1 MLSEKDLV
9 KYQEW
14 VDSQDGYW
22 NGDGTISFAN
32 ANAKLDYDMRELRYN
47 KLQSDMGYCRETELL
62 LCNLERH
69 GFTLVGHRPYGY
81 DLIEF
86 NRTLDDE
93 GNMPS
98 NHYDIQ
104 NIIYDCWNHEETTL
118 IVNHP
123 SRGDREIG
131 IRLVYGN
138 EFGVLAADYSAP
150 REYGSKPE
158 WYVALKAGAT
168 TDINSIEEY
177 EAITGS
183 SMEYRWNDYLGRM
196 SGKITFDDM
205 IEDGNYKYK
214 LCPKCLESGHEN
226 NQSYC
231 HRYGASLS
239 NGDTG
244 SCIGYPSEKIARD
257 SADFVEYEIRN
268 LDTNETMIIKL
279 SKDIYNAERNTKL
292 VVTNLETGEQDIN
305 SIMYNTD
312 VPEYYEKGSEEYN
325 EWVSALVWKADPV
338 GNTKWEKEHDDA
350 YWEKLH
356 DEQPERFDE
365 DGIYHPNY
373 ARDSAEMAALVPS
386 RYDENVSARELHP
399 NVSLLNPDGFK
410 WSDEQL
416 HILNDFASWFQEFE
430 DGTKPTRPRMC
441 IESVAGS
448 GKTTLVKE
456 LLSIINRFNSA
467 TKTIASAFNVH
478 IAKILK
484 GEIKDQQKN
493 GFRGLEILGTGNDAK
508 NTVSAGGYSIIK
520 SHAKLQGISNVSME
534 GVEGKYL
541 VLSKI
546 VLAEYFGMIS
556 KPDGVKN
563 ANVGEV
569 IRIMKDV
576 CEFSQAAKP
585 NYRNQSMKL
594 ARDLKKFVE
603 ALMGQGF
610 VPTRSESKDLKEIR
624 RIYGQIAL
632 VQGLN
637 DTVLLKLPKNAMFTL
652 ARDVLLRSMDTWNS
666 QKEVFPFAWTK
677 NYSFSDV
684 IVARTEG
691 FAEGNEFERARF
703 DSNNLYPL
711 WKTLPRSVWSSDD
724 KKLKTNMLFD
734 HLSKAGLIWPPRS
747 KESGRPT
754 VSPPSGKPNCEVWVN
769 GNRMTIDFRD
779 GFAAGLKFK
788 VINKKNG
795 KVKEIAAW
803 EFLKK
808 KGAKS
813 DMRVWTMDYNETLV
827 KKFEDK
833 YKNTKHGF
841 KLNDGSSSDV
851 VIEESRSKVTVSFSD
866 HTWLPIALNLE
877 PSADVKKDMAFVDEI
892 QDLSVAKGSLI
903 RKLIRNDGDS
913 GLVLVGDSRQSIM
926 QFSGSS
932 ATSMTD
938 NATASNCVSY
948 PMTICW
954 RGSHEVA
961 HSANRVMSNV
971 LEEVQALWPKT
982 DFPDYLS
989 HKSPSIPSWNVGKPM
1004 ENVGTDK
1011 LVPMVKELQ
1020 EENPDVE
1027 IAVLS
1032 RVNQPLGAVILDL
1045 VTNGIGITTPRGE
1058 GGIVNS
1064 IKPILTNKYV
1074 EPKSPSQGIG
1084 IDMDNT
1090 NFKDLR
1096 SVRNRLEQV
1105 VSWAFNQSMIRNKGD
1120 ADAAAKDEKFVT
1132 IEGNAELAIALIE
1145 LWFREGVPSSTKHK
1159 DFVDWFKNVLLSS
1172 SGNPVHVSSVH
1183 RFKGGECD
1191 YAFILRSAKGKP
1203 DKETGECM
1211 PREIFMNKSMFDAP
1225 ENAIAEGCI
1234 MYVAMTRAKVQNIQL
1249 WFEKNG
1255 EEEVVID
1262 PTRCVDCNA
1271 LTDPDDHAVCIEC
1284 NGLLCNE
1291 YKPLRGSQGGL
1302 LHNGGKFDTTLSC
1315 GEYLPSADEFF
1326 DFTSTERSERN
1337 KHERYCDSCYFVIT
1351 DNAPRDSADYRKQLE
1366 ARDGIDRVY
1375 CLVCDKC
1382 YQSKDN
1388 SPIGF
1393 TIRYCCGQETE
1404 TNQERIDFLVEYS
1417 SKPRDSQDDEDLLKE
1432 MDEDEICMWENAHE
1446 HYIRD
1451 SAELNRNDTNIAEAI
1466 VLISSLAD
1474 WIEVLE
1480 EENDWI
1486 DEDGKSQP
1494 YSLDDTMLRM
1504 MLEDVSKVQ
1513 MSLIRAMEERLDKTK
1528 HSLRDAEIQLISLG
1542 GKVENRTRDSND
1554 IRHELEQA
1562 GFLPANG
1569 ATRVCCNCDKQA
1581 VFDVDTAIGTRSFCS
1596 EKCYAEYNGLEVMD
1610 DPNFYGMM
1618 LITRKPIETVY
1629 EVHLWT
1635 REIEGKKLGE
1645 FDEFFKFKDE
1655 DSARKL
1661 YDQITDYTYKIL
1673 MQYDGD
1679 EGDVLLEYDNHDP
1692 HENMGHRDST
1702 NAYIDE
1708 CPECAENTCLN
1719 NVSTNPKYH
1728 DIECYSCGYYSVQE
1742 TILIATPP
1750 YRQTKQIE
1758 GYMSEEEIEEMRAD
1772 MGIRDSADFCNTCD
1786 AHIDLQGRD
1795 MLPRGMCI
1803 DCFIA
1808 QCREEM
1814 GIPNPIIV
1822 TDNWPENDPD
1832 EEPRDSSVATEY
1844 AVLVWDEKPED
1855 YPYLG
1860 CIDREFNVETLV
1872 EAMKIYEDL
1881 TDVFAKEL
1889 HHYYQYKTHEFES
1902 SSNCLMAWDVEC
1914 GCSSDAILPRDSSE
1928 FVTITL
1934 EEMDNF
1940 LVDAQ
1945 GFRRLNPDEVG
1956 HYCGEWVYE
1965 YYLEPTNSRIRVY
1978 SSIPVAIHNS
1988 MNYNS
1993 ATRGKGKDAIR
2004 CILLTGSTSVGVDEK
2019 CIGKATSTKR
2029 ITLWRLNLLKKYEQ
2043 WIWDALV

>member
-1 MLSEKDLV
+1 VLGEITRQADHVSC
-9 KYQEW
+9 
-14 VDSQDGYW
+14 
-22 NGDGTISFAN
+22 N
-32 ANAKLDYDMRELRYN
+32 ALD
-47 KLQSDMGYCRETELL
+47 
-62 LCNLERH
+62 
-69 GFTLVGHRPYGY
+69 
-81 DLIEF
+81 IEDF
-86 NRTLDDE
+86 GWLDD
-93 GNMPS
+93 
-98 NHYDIQ
+98 
-104 NIIYDCWNHEETTL
+104 
-118 IVNHP
+118 
-123 SRGDREIG
+123 
-131 IRLVYGN
+131 
-138 EFGVLAADYSAP
+138 
-150 REYGSKPE
+150 
-158 WYVALKAGAT
+158 
-168 TDINSIEEY
+168 
-177 EAITGS
+177 
-183 SMEYRWNDYLGRM
+183 
-196 SGKITFDDM
+196 
-205 IEDGNYKYK
+205 
-214 LCPKCLESGHEN
+214 
-226 NQSYC
+226 
-231 HRYGASLS
+231 
-239 NGDTG
+239 
-244 SCIGYPSEKIARD
+244 ARD
-257 SADFVEYEIRN
+257 SAENKDRIEQLNMMKRMKVEHFYDLEYLAKCANERLENARSHLGSIVKRIDE
-268 LDTNETMIIKL
+268 LDGYL
-279 SKDIYNAERNTKL
+279 D
-292 VVTNLETGEQDIN
+292 
-305 SIMYNTD
+305 
-312 VPEYYEKGSEEYN
+312 
-325 EWVSALVWKADPV
+325 
-338 GNTKWEKEHDDA
+338 
-350 YWEKLH
+350 
-356 DEQPERFDE
+356 DE
-365 DGIYHPNY
+365 DRRFIPDVARDSAEMFRCLVCGCLADEDNY
-373 ARDSAEMAALVPS
+373 CPLGRIDRTEFHKDDDGTIERCDNTSKMDARDSAEMATLVPS
-386 RYDENVSARELHP
+386 RFDGNVSDRELHP
-399 NVSLLNPDGFK
+399 NVSLLNPDGFS

-416 HILNDFASWFQEFE
+416 HILNDFAWWFQEYQ
-430 DGTKPTRPRMC
+430 DGTKTSRPRMV

-456 LLSIINRFNSA
+456 LLSIINRFDSA

-484 GEIKDQQKN
+484 DEIKDQQKN
-493 GFRGLEILGTGNDAK
+493 GFRGLETLGNS
-508 NTVSAGGYSIIK
+508 NSVSAGGYDIIRSHLK
-520 SHAKLQGISNVSME
+520 SQGITNVGME
-534 GVEGKYL
+534 SSVEGKYL

-546 VLAEYFGMIS
+546 VLAEYFAMIS

-569 IRIMKDV
+569 IRIMKEV
-576 CEFSQAAKP
+576 CDFSQAAKP
-585 NYRNQSMKL
+585 NYRNQYMKL

-610 VPTRSESKDLKEIR
+610 VPTRSESMDLKEIKR
-624 RIYGQIAL
+624 LFHQISL

-637 DTVLLKLPKNAMFTL
+637 DTVLLKLPKGTAMFTL
-652 ARDVLLRSMDTWNS
+652 ARNVLLRSMDTWNS
-666 QKEVFPFAWTK
+666 EKEVFPFAWTK
-677 NYSFSDV
+677 NYSFSDC
-684 IVARTEG
+684 IIARTEG
-691 FAEGNEFERARF
+691 FAESGNFERARF

-711 WKTLPRSVWSSDD
+711 WKTLTRDVWDD
-724 KKLKTNMLFD
+724 KKLKTNMMFD

-788 VINKKNG
+788 AINKKDG

-877 PSADVKKDMAFVDEI
+877 PSADVKKDFCFVDEI

-913 GLVLVGDSRQSIM
+913 GLILVGDSRQNIM
-926 QFSGSS
+926 QFAGSQND
-932 ATSMTD
+932 SMNQ
-938 NATASNCVSY
+938 NAIASNCVSY

-989 HKSPSIPSWNVGKPM
+989 HKSPSIETWPVGKPM
-1004 ENVGTDK
+1004 ESVGTDK

-1045 VTNGIGITTPRGE
+1045 VTNGISITTPSGKD
-1058 GGIVNS
+1058 GIVNS

-1120 ADAAAKDEKFVT
+1120 ADAASKDEKYT
-1132 IEGNAELAIALIE
+1132 SIEGNAELAEALIE
-1145 LWFREGVPSSTKHK
+1145 LWFKEGVPSSSKHK
-1159 DFVDWFKNVLLSS
+1159 DFVDWFNNVLLSS

-1183 RFKGGECD
+1183 KFKGGECST
-1191 YAFILRSAKGKP
+1191 AFILRSAKGKP

-1225 ENAIAEGCI
+1225 ENAIAEACI
-1234 MYVAMTRAKVQNIQL
+1234 MYVAMTRSKFQNIQL
-1249 WFEKNG
+1249 WYEKNG

-1262 PTRCVDCNA
+1262 PTRCISCNA
-1271 LTDPDDHAVCIEC
+1271 LTNPDDHAVCIGC
-1284 NGLLCNE
+1284 NRLLCNE
-1291 YKPLRGSQGGL
+1291 YKPLRGPQGGL
-1302 LHNGGKFDTTLSC
+1302 LHKGGEFDTTLSC

-1337 KHERYCDSCYFVIT
+1337 KHERYCDSCY
-1351 DNAPRDSADYRKQLE
+1351 DNAPRDSKEIIHHTPNGNISLANECLCTIDCVECGREIDLHEEDTMGEHCLTCYWLKREVIDADDYE
-1366 ARDGIDRVY
+1366 G
-1375 CLVCDKC
+1375 
-1382 YQSKDN
+1382 N
-1388 SPIGF
+1388 
-1393 TIRYCCGQETE
+1393 
-1404 TNQERIDFLVEYS
+1404 
-1417 SKPRDSQDDEDLLKE
+1417 KE
-1432 MDEDEICMWENAHE
+1432 WDEIRLIA
-1446 HYIRD
+1446 RD
-1451 SAELNRNDTNIAEAI
+1451 SAECDRNDTNIAKAMNTGY
-1466 VLISSLAD
+1466 SLARWFD
-1474 WIEVLE
+1474 TLE
-1480 EENDWI
+1480 QENDWI
-1486 DEDGKSQP
+1486 DEDGKPQP
-1494 YSLDDTMLRM
+1494 HGLDDTVLVL
-1504 MLEDVSKVQ
+1504 MLEDVSKIQ
-1513 MSLIRAMEERLDKTK
+1513 MNLIRAMEKQLDRARSEALQLGVLIEKEK
-1528 HSLRDAEIQLISLG
+1528 LHSDSA
-1542 GKVENRTRDSND
+1542 RDSND

-1562 GFLPANG
+1562 GILPANG
-1569 ATRVCCNCDKQA
+1569 ATRVCCNCEKQA

-1596 EKCYAEYNGLEVMD
+1596 EKCYAEYNGLEVME

-1635 REIEGKKLGE
+1635 REMEGKKLGE
-1645 FDEFFKFKDE
+1645 FDEFFKFKNE

-1661 YDQITDYTYKIL
+1661 YNQITDYTYKIL

-1679 EGDVLLEYDNHDP
+1679 EGDVLLEYDDHDP
-1692 HENMGHRDST
+1692 YENMGHRDST

-1719 NVSTNPKYH
+1719 NVSTTPKYH
-1728 DIECYSCGYYSVQE
+1728 NIECYSCGYYSVRRV
-1742 TILIATPP
+1742 ILISTPP

-1758 GYMSEEEIEEMRAD
+1758 GYMSEEEIEEMRANHA
-1772 MGIRDSADFCNTCD
+1772 RDSADFCNTCN
-1786 AHIDLQGRD
+1786 AHIDLAGRD
-1795 MLPRGMCI
+1795 MLPFGMCI
-1803 DCFIA
+1803 DCYITER
-1808 QCREEM
+1808 REKL
-1814 GIPNPIIV
+1814 GVPNPII

-1832 EEPRDSSVATEY
+1832 EE
-1844 AVLVWDEKPED
+1844 
-1855 YPYLG
+1855 
-1860 CIDREFNVETLV
+1860 
-1872 EAMKIYEDL
+1872 
-1881 TDVFAKEL
+1881 
-1889 HHYYQYKTHEFES
+1889 
-1902 SSNCLMAWDVEC
+1902 
-1914 GCSSDAILPRDSSE
+1914 PRDSSE

-1978 SSIPVAIHNS
+1978 SSIPVAVHNS
-1988 MNYNS
+1988 MNHNS

-2043 WIWDALV
+2043 WIWDALA